1 MKKILTVLLVLTLS
15 AAGLFAADPFAGF
28 DSTITL
34 NATVDNQNP
43 DFDITASLVGDFT
56 DSAKALKVADPA
68 ENSIDV
74 YVKLWQTNIARYSGT
89 LKLEVTGNEFELKA
103 DSSVKS
109 TVKPSVEVVPGTL
122 ANGSVL
128 KAEKV
133 ASTEGNVYKAKLNY
147 QSVSPVNANTQVL
160 QLHFH
165 WGKDVDLKADDYK
178 STIKVSITGV

>member
-15 AAGLFAADPFAGF
+15 VAGLFAAVPFAGF
-28 DSTITL
+28 NSTITL
-34 NATVDNQNP
+34 NATVDNQKP
-43 DFDITASLVGDFT
+43 DFDITASLVSDFN

-68 ENSIDV
+68 ENPIDV

-89 LKLEVTGNEFELKA
+89 LKLEVTGNEFELKDNPA
-103 DSSVKS
+103 VKS
-109 TVKPSVEVVPGTL
+109 TVKPSVVVVEGTL

-128 KAEKV
+128 KAEEV
-133 ASTEGNVYKAKLNY
+133 TSTEKNVYKANLNY

-165 WGKDVDLKADDYK
+165 WDKDVDLKADGYK
-178 STIKVSITGV
+178 STINVSITGV